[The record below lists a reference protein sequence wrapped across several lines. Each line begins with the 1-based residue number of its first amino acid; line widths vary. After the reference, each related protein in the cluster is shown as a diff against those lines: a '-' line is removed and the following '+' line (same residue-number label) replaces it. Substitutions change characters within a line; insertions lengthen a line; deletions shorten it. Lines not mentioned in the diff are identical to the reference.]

1 MSKSISM
8 AFVVTMM
15 VGLCSMIGVVL
26 LPTRY
31 VLYALLPVMVS
42 GVVLMIMM
50 AHDIYRNG

>member
-1 MSKSISM
+1 M